1 MYPRR
6 IVALPAMAI
15 TGLLLSACQTTPE
28 SAMPVAGSYAC
39 GQLDIQVT
47 AKEDSRLVSVDYLD
61 KRLLLK
67 PAESASGALY
77 VAPGDDSTRFWT
89 KGERAMLSIRGQHY
103 PECLQPGALAMPF
116 SAQGNEPFWQAVV
129 ERDELALTRP
139 YEQQTTLRLPVEL
152 RKADRHGREFVAE
165 GDGVRATLTVATQL
179 CQDTM
184 SGAQFPHQARLTVN
198 GESYEGCGGD
208 PLRLFRGAEWVV
220 DDLAARGIIDRSRLS
235 IRFLEDGRIAGL
247 ASCNRYTGGYQFNG
261 EGGVTFSQLA
271 TTRMACAPALMTQ
284 EQRFL
289 EVMAG
294 VSTARIGPHGELL
307 LSTPDGATIKA
318 FQSDH
323 ESP

>member
-1 MYPRR
+1 MYLRR
-6 IVALPAMAI
+6 VLALPAMAV

-28 SAMPVAGSYAC
+28 ASSPVAGSYAC
-39 GQLDIQVT
+39 GQLDIQVST
-47 AKEDSRLVSVDYLD
+47 NEGSRLVSVDYLD

-103 PECLQPGALAMPF
+103 PECLQAGAVAMPF
-116 SAQGNEPFWQAVV
+116 TAQGNEPFWQAVV
-129 ERDELALTRP
+129 EPDELVLTRP
-139 YEQQTTLRLPVEL
+139 YEQQTTLRLPGEL
-152 RKADRHGREFVAE
+152 RTADRHGREFVAE
-165 GDGVRATLTVATQL
+165 GESVRATLTVATQL

-220 DDLAARGIIDRSRLS
+220 DDLAGRGIIDRSRLS
-235 IRFLEDGRIAGL
+235 IRFLEDGRVSGL
-247 ASCNRYTGGYQFNG
+247 ASCNRYTGRYQFNG
-261 EGGVTFSQLA
+261 EGGVTFSQVA
-271 TTRMACAPALMTQ
+271 TTRMACAPALMNQ
-284 EQRFL
+284 EEHFL
-289 EVMAG
+289 AVLAR
-294 VSTARIGPHGELL
+294 VATARIGPHGELL
-307 LSTPDGATIKA
+307 LSTPDGDTITA

-323 ESP
+323 DTP